1 MSGFQYFGMEPSLA
15 DPSSR
20 IQQALLAVRAV
31 IFPVDGVLNGPRIT
45 FDSHGGEI
53 VSISNRD
60 ASAIRAAIDQGL
72 HVAALSSRDAGG
84 FRPVLEALGVRNIY
98 LGASSLLDA
107 YEAFCRERGL
117 DDEACAYIGDDI
129 VDVPVLERAGFPVT
143 PIDGADYLRNRVG
156 YISAYEGGK
165 GCIREVVEM
174 VLQQQGKLAFGDQA
188 AEP

>member
-15 DPSSR
+15 DPSSK
-20 IQQALLAVRAV
+20 IQQALQAVRAV
-31 IFPVDGVLNGPRIT
+31 IFPIDGVLNGPRIS
-45 FDSHGGEI
+45 FDGTGGEI

-60 ASAIRAAIDQGL
+60 ASAIRTALSQGL
-72 HVAALSSRDAGG
+72 QIAVVSERDAAG
-84 FRPVLEALGVRNIY
+84 FRPVLESLGVSRIY
-98 LGASSLLDA
+98 LGSPGLLVA
-107 YEAFCRERGL
+107 YETFLIDSGL

-129 VDVPVLERAGFPVT
+129 ADVPLLERAGFPVT

-174 VLQQQGKLAFGDQA
+174 VLQQQGKWAYLDQV
-188 AEP
+188 AER